1 MTKEELRQYRRI
13 NNEVC
18 QIERRIE
25 DLEGIGD

>member
-18 QIERRIE
+18 QSERRIE